1 MTVTCFCRLVGL
13 EDATDRMAV
22 TTHRWLLAVVLQ
34 YAGPAWAQQGKS
46 CTDTHADCPNW
57 AQSGECQSNPAYMH
71 GACRRSCGL
80 CGDRQQRPSGSGP
93 SPSRRGVEK
102 SSDVLKDAAYT
113 LHAGRIRSR
122 SQLKVGRYDLLGAR
136 RWCDAN
142 AACTGFSVQVSE
154 PQPFPSGLLA
164 VHFHADATSVQAG
177 EEFGLSWASFLKS
190 KSGAHSSGSCGEGDE
205 ACASAQREE
214 RSSYLKQQ
222 QAAYY
227 LETAEILSAWPQKA
241 QAVVEQVRA
250 ALLNGASREASY
262 LARASAYLQL
272 GNIDNC
278 KRDLSA
284 ILRSDPEHAAAK
296 ALHRKVK
303 QFAKRLDD
311 AAQVSPPP
319 PPPPP
324 TRPPTPTLTTLSSR
338 ACRAG

>member
-142 AACTGFSVQVSE
+142 AACVNTPGSYTCTCNAGY
-154 PQPFPSGLLA
+154 SGNG
-164 VHFHADATSVQAG
+164 TSCTSIDVCKCTDLNNCQDG
-177 EEFGLSWASFLKS
+177 QGLIHENPCLTI
-190 KSGAHSSGSCGEGDE
+190 GD
-205 ACASAQREE
+205 
-214 RSSYLKQQ
+214 
-222 QAAYY
+222 
-227 LETAEILSAWPQKA
+227 
-241 QAVVEQVRA
+241 
-250 ALLNGASREASY
+250 
-262 LARASAYLQL
+262 
-272 GNIDNC
+272 
-278 KRDLSA
+278 
-284 ILRSDPEHAAAK
+284 
-296 ALHRKVK
+296 
-303 QFAKRLDD
+303 
-311 AAQVSPPP
+311 
-319 PPPPP
+319 
-324 TRPPTPTLTTLSSR
+324 TP
-338 ACRAG
+338 